1 MKRRKTDGRV
11 VGIYSR
17 LNSFRVRKSDSG
29 KHKFTVIL
37 YFVLRAIV
45 IAILLRAALSGNWE
59 TAAASA
65 LTLLLFFLPLFVEK
79 TFRVKL
85 PDALECIVLLFAF
98 SAEILGEIGCFYIR
112 YPYWD
117 DMLHTVNGFIFAA
130 FGFCLVDLF
139 NRNERFSVK
148 LSPLFLAL
156 TAFCFS
162 MTIGV
167 LWEFFEFSMDHLLLL
182 DMQKDT
188 LLSQIST
195 VTLDPDMANRSVT
208 VPAVAKTVLY
218 GSGGEVLAT
227 VEGGYLDVGLLDT
240 MHDLFVNFIGAVV
253 FSVIGAVYVRRR
265 GRGVIARQFIPEVK
279 RGGEP
284 SPGETEQ

>member
-1 MKRRKTDGRV
+1 MKRRKVDSAQGERHT
-11 VGIYSR
+11 R
-17 LNSFRVRKSDSG
+17 LNSFRLHKNDSG
-29 KHKFTVIL
+29 KHKFTVVL

-59 TAAASA
+59 TAVACA
-65 LTLLLFFLPLFVEK
+65 LTLLLFLLPLFVEK

-112 YPYWD
+112 FPYWD

-139 NRNERFSVK
+139 NRNERFSFK

-167 LWEFFEFSMDHLLLL
+167 VWEFFEFSVDRVLLL

-188 LLSQIST
+188 ILTRIST
-195 VTLDPDMANRSVT
+195 VTLDPAMANRSIT
-208 VPAVAKTVLY
+208 VSDVGYTVLY

-227 VEGGYLDVGLLDT
+227 IRGGYLDVGLLDT

-253 FSVIGAVYVRRR
+253 FSVIGALYVKQR

-279 RGGEP
+279 RP
-284 SPGETEQ
+284 SEHDAAESEA